1 MSAEEQDLIAAFLGV
16 SIEEVSLRRRG
27 GVPGFGEEKQSGYV
41 TKDKSGA
48 SGETEKASVHQAYRH
63 PIFGCM
69 KGTMTIP
76 SDLDLTAPVDPD
88 WGKVYDDD

>member
-27 GVPGFGEEKQSGYV
+27 GVVGFGEEKQSGYV
-41 TKDKSGA
+41 TKDKSGT
-48 SGETEKASVHQAYRH
+48 SGDSGKVSVKQAYRH

-76 SDLDLTAPVDPD
+76 PDLDLTAPVDPE

>member
-16 SIEEVSLRRRG
+16 SIEEISARRRG
-27 GVPGFGEEKQSGYV
+27 SGVGFGEEKQSGNV
-41 TKDKSGA
+41 TKVK
-48 SGETEKASVHQAYRH
+48 GETAGQSNKEAVHQAYRH

-76 SDLDLTAPVDPD
+76 SDLDLTAPVDPE